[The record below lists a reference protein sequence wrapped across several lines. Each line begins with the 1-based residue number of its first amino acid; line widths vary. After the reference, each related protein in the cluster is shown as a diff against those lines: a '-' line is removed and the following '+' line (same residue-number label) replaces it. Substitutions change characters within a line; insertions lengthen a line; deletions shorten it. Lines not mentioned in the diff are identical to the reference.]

1 MLWLIVVLPIAAA
14 ITWGIFDFFMDG
26 SDYYEYFLKI
36 AIVFAVVSVILSVIS
51 LVLFYCDPELS
62 GLTVFNRVLITI
74 IMLLTWL
81 ICATIGWT
89 DILGIIMIFVNI
101 VLILVWLIS
110 HCVNSCVVS
119 NEFEE
124 QKTSTTPIEC
134 IADNWT
140 VEGKIS
146 GSYLYIGGNIDG
158 KGIYTFYTKGEDG
171 SFSQVN
177 IPTEG
182 TKVFYTEDGE
192 TPHYD
197 IVEKM
202 WYSYNY
208 NYEPAIRSEEPCYTE
223 ETYEIYVPS
232 GTISNSYSLDASF

>member
-1 MLWLIVVLPIAAA
+1 MDDAEYYNGSTKTA
-14 ITWGIFDFFMDG
+14 II
-26 SDYYEYFLKI
+26 
-36 AIVFAVVSVILSVIS
+36 FAVISAILSVIS
-51 LVLFYCDPELS
+51 LVLFYCDPELN
-62 GLTVFNRVLITI
+62 GLTVYNRVLITI

-101 VLILVWLIS
+101 VLIMVWLIS
-110 HCVNSCVVS
+110 HGVNSCVVS

-197 IVEKM
+197 IVVKK
-202 WYSYNY
+202 YYAYNY

-223 ETYEIYVPS
+223 ETYEIYVPN
-232 GTISNSYSLDASF
+232 GTISESYSLDANF